1 MDGIERRRATIHD
14 AEAFQEIDNPWQNNP
29 AHSGIMNTTLQLETI
44 LRLEKNAHLLENFV
58 RAGFTDS
65 DLGKLTDADL
75 LQIGVPK
82 IGDRRR
88 LLAALAERAH
98 ACEAIE
104 PPPQMPTA
112 TAECPHFSRIG
123 LPFVPIPGF
132 KSLAC
137 IWPLR
142 VCDYRLYCEDRGIP
156 FPDQQ
161 NPTGDTHPVVNVSW
175 RDGIEF
181 CLWLTLE
188 ERAAGLMAEDQFFRL
203 LTDLEWS
210 AALGL
215 PNEPESNPA
224 ARSKKIPGYPWG
236 PSYPPPAG
244 FGNFDQSLNV
254 DSHAFTSP
262 VDAFPPNELG
272 MYDLSGNVWEW
283 CMDNYNT
290 SLKYHTMRGGS
301 WDIVGTALMSSAR
314 NANSPDGTGASMGL
328 RIAWSRQDF
337 TS

>member
-65 DLGKLTDADL
+65 ELGKLTDADL

-112 TAECPHFSRIG
+112 TAEFPHFSRIG

-175 RDGIEF
+175 RDGIKRVF
-181 CLWLTLE
+181 E
-188 ERAAGLMAEDQFFRL
+188 ERHG
-203 LTDLEWS
+203 
-210 AALGL
+210 
-215 PNEPESNPA
+215 
-224 ARSKKIPGYPWG
+224 
-236 PSYPPPAG
+236 
-244 FGNFDQSLNV
+244 DQSKLTISGQSSKLLNEIRR
-254 DSHAFTSP
+254 F
-262 VDAFPPNELG
+262 L
-272 MYDLSGNVWEW
+272 
-283 CMDNYNT
+283 
-290 SLKYHTMRGGS
+290 
-301 WDIVGTALMSSAR
+301 
-314 NANSPDGTGASMGL
+314 
-328 RIAWSRQDF
+328 
-337 TS
+337 